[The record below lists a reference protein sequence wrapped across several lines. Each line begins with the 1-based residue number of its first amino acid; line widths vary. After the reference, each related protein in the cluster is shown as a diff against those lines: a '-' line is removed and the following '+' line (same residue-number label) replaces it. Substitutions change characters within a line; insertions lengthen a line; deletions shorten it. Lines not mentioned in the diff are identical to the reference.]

1 MTPLRPS
8 LTTVAGGGTLTRTDA
23 AEAMAVMMRGAALPE
38 EMAALLVG
46 MAARGETIDELT
58 GFAETMRAF
67 ATPVRVDDPDAIDV
81 CGTGGDLSGTFN
93 VSTATAFVVAG
104 AGVTVAKHGNRSVSS
119 LTGSAD
125 VLEALGVAVN
135 LGAAEV
141 EACVAK
147 TGIGFLFAPLFHPA
161 LHPVMPVRRT
171 LGVRTAFNVLG
182 PLCNP
187 AGVRRQV
194 VGCFS
199 APTAEKVAG
208 ILAALGATR
217 AVALSSDGLD
227 EATLAGPTLV
237 CPVEDGAVQTATSLT
252 PDDVGLARAPIEAI
266 RGGTAVD
273 NARMLRDVLDG
284 VPGPP
289 LDAVLLNSALALR
302 VAGRYESL
310 DDALAAARE
319 SVASGAARARLA
331 ALADVSSSLAA

>member
-1 MTPLRPS
+1 MTPLRPF
-8 LTTVAGGGTLTRTDA
+8 LTTVAGGGTLARADA
-23 AEAMAVMMRGAALPE
+23 ATAMAVLMRGEASPE
-38 EMAALLVG
+38 EMAGLLVG
-46 MAARGETIDELT
+46 MAGRGETVDELT

-125 VLEALGVAVN
+125 VLEALGVNVN
-135 LGAAEV
+135 LGAAGV
-141 EACVAK
+141 EACIAK

-161 LHPVMPVRRT
+161 LRPVMPVRRA

-199 APTAEKVAG
+199 AATAEKVAG

-217 AVALSSDGLD
+217 ALALSSDGLD
-227 EATLAGPTLV
+227 EATLAGETAV
-237 CPVEDGAVQTATSLT
+237 FPVERGATTARETVT
-252 PDDVGLARAPIEAI
+252 PADFGLATAPLAAI
-266 RGGTAVD
+266 RGGSATD
-273 NARMLRDVLDG
+273 NARMLLDVLSG
-284 VPGPP
+284 TPGAP
-289 LDAVLLNSALALR
+289 LDAVLLNAALALR
-302 VAGRYESL
+302 VAGRH
-310 DDALAAARE
+310 DDAPEAALAAARE
-319 SVASGAARARLA
+319 SVASGAARARLTALVA
-331 ALADVSSSLAA
+331 ASNA

>member
-1 MTPLRPS
+1 MTPLRPF
-8 LTTVAGGGTLTRTDA
+8 LTTVAGGGTLARADA
-23 AEAMAVMMRGAALPE
+23 AAAMAVLMRGEASAD
-38 EMAALLVG
+38 EMAGLLVG
-46 MAARGETIDELT
+46 MAARGETVDEFT

-125 VLEALGVAVN
+125 VLEALGVNVN
-135 LGAAEV
+135 LGAAGV
-141 EACVAK
+141 EACIAK

-161 LHPVMPVRRT
+161 LRPVMPVRRA

-199 APTAEKVAG
+199 AATAEKVAA

-217 AVALSSDGLD
+217 ALALSSDGLD
-227 EATLAGPTLV
+227 EATLAGDTAV
-237 CPVEDGAVQTATSLT
+237 FPVERGATTARETVV
-252 PDDVGLARAPIEAI
+252 PADFGLATRHPSTPSAAAAP
-266 RGGTAVD
+266 TD
-273 NARMLRDVLDG
+273 NARMLLDVLSG
-284 VPGPP
+284 TPGAP
-289 LDAVLLNSALALR
+289 LDAVLLNAALALR
-302 VAGRYESL
+302 VAGRHDAPEA
-310 DDALAAARE
+310 ALAAARE
-319 SVASGAARARLA
+319 SVASGAARARLT
-331 ALADVSSSLAA
+331 ALVTASNAVT

>member
-1 MTPLRPS
+1 MTPLRPY
-8 LTTVAGGGTLTRTDA
+8 LTTVAGGGTLTRDDA
-23 AEAMAVMMRGAALPE
+23 AAAMAVMMRGEAMPE
-38 EMAALLVG
+38 ETAGLLVG
-46 MAARGETIDELT
+46 MAARGETVDELT

-125 VLEALGVAVN
+125 VLEALGVNVN
-135 LGAAEV
+135 LSADGV
-141 EACVAK
+141 ETCLAK

-161 LHPVMPVRRT
+161 LRPVMPVRRT

-199 APTAEKVAG
+199 ARTAETVAG
-208 ILAALGATR
+208 ILAALGAAR

-227 EATLAGPTLV
+227 EATLAGPTHIFA
-237 CPVEDGAVQTATSLT
+237 VEDGARTVNTTLQ
-252 PDDVGLARAPIEAI
+252 PDDLGLPPAPIDAI
-266 RGGTAVD
+266 RGGSAVE
-273 NARMLRDVLDG
+273 NARMLTAVLDG
-284 VPGPP
+284 APGPP

-302 VAGRYESL
+302 VAGRT
-310 DDALAAARE
+310 DDLGEALSMARE
-319 SVASGAARARLA
+319 SVASGAARAKLY
-331 ALADVSSSLAA
+331 ALVTVSSSLAA